1 VSAVKRQG
9 LGIRGWGLGKY
20 GTPLGLCLLLEFSS
34 SGLAQNPP
42 KDGAQANLRITVRV
56 YDFTQLHPKSQA
68 GATKEAA
75 AVLGKAGIQTEWLV
89 CAATEGQMPPA
100 CNQPIGAG
108 ELALRIVRRAK
119 ATKGI
124 FKCSACAAAV
134 EDAEGRGTYATLFLD
149 CLDEMPEANY
159 RLPSLLLGH
168 FMAHEIGHLLL
179 PGKDHTAS
187 GLMRPVLREEDWQL
201 ASVGALVFSP
211 QQAERLRAEVLAR
224 RAGSVPTTA
233 SAPPAVQISE
243 GKPPK

>member
-1 VSAVKRQG
+1 VKRQG
-9 LGIRGWGLGKY
+9 LGTGDWGLGKY
-20 GTPLGLCLLLEFSS
+20 GTAVGLCLLLVFSS

-42 KDGAQANLRITVRV
+42 KDGAQASLRITVRV
-56 YDFTQLHPKSQA
+56 YDFTGLHPKSLA

-75 AVLGKAGIQTEWLV
+75 AVLGKAGIETEWLV

-119 ATKGI
+119 ATKGM

-149 CLDEMPEANY
+149 CLDAMPEA
-159 RLPSLLLGH
+159 RHLVPSLLLGH
-168 FMAHEIGHLLL
+168 FMTHEIGHLLL

-201 ASVGALVFSP
+201 ASIGGLVFTP

-224 RAGSVPTTA
+224 RVASASTTA
-233 SAPPAVQISE
+233 SGRPAVQISE